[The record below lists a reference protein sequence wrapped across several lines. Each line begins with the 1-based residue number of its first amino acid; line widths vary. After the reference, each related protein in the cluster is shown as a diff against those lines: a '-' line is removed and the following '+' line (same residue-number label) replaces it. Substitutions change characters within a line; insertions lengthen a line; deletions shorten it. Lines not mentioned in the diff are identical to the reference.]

1 MSGGRWMGFYWK
13 DGKDQ
18 VSVAPSP
25 VSDVTI
31 PTFSELFVRRGDL
44 PNRTSDPWTT
54 FEMDPRV
61 PTPIPPAFD
70 FIRFL
75 VSSITFM
82 VHLREVSVY
91 FDDKRLIHLVKDV
104 TIPKQLAI
112 PQGLNP
118 TSPMRFMDIKGLR
131 STRMWYIDNQARSV
145 LTIVTRRSP
154 AHYRGSHEL
163 GL

>member
-1 MSGGRWMGFYWK
+1 MGFYWK

-18 VSVAPSP
+18 VRAALSP
-25 VSDVTI
+25 VPGVTMVT
-31 PTFSELFVRRGDL
+31 PPKLFVRRGNLSNQTNDQ
-44 PNRTSDPWTT
+44 WTT
-54 FEMDPRV
+54 FEMDPRE
-61 PTPIPPAFD
+61 PTPIPSPFD
-70 FIRFL
+70 FTRFL

-82 VHLREVSVY
+82 THLREVSVY
-91 FDDKRLIHLVKDV
+91 FDDKRLVHLVKDA
-104 TIPKQLAI
+104 TIPEQLTI

-131 STRMWYIDNQARSV
+131 STRKWYIDNQAPSV
-145 LTIVTRRSP
+145 LTIVTRHSP